1 MRGTTVNNLA
11 TARSK
16 AESLMP
22 ATVLGPSILVV
33 NTFALFALNWV
44 GGIPNWIKTVA
55 ALFLSF

>member
-1 MRGTTVNNLA
+1 MNNLA

-33 NTFALFALNWV
+33 NTFALFALNWA